1 MFVMLFWRQPVLS
14 KSIKLLNKQYRD
26 TSHSILEVAY
36 TIRFI
41 ENTFLDLFIVDD
53 GAGGTNRKSTL
64 ARMVT
69 LMRGQLDDPTALSIG
84 DLKNLSTILDV
95 ASTRGAFKA
104 NEMAGVGFLYN
115 KLQAF
120 LAKVAPE
127 QTPEG
132 ATAGA
137 PTTVAPATAEGNK

>member
-1 MFVMLFWRQPVLS
+1 MATKKKNLKKSATTATAPQATATAQP
-14 KSIKLLNKQYRD
+14 Q
-26 TSHSILEVAY
+26 A
-36 TIRFI
+36 
-41 ENTFLDLFIVDD
+41 
-53 GAGGTNRKSTL
+53 AP
-64 ARMVT
+64 AQ
-69 LMRGQLDDPTALSIG
+69 GQPDPTALSIG

-127 QTPEG
+127 QKPAD

-137 PTTVAPATAEGNK
+137 PTTVAPVTAGGK

>member
-1 MFVMLFWRQPVLS
+1 MATKKKNLKKSAKTATAPKATATAQP
-14 KSIKLLNKQYRD
+14 Q
-26 TSHSILEVAY
+26 A
-36 TIRFI
+36 
-41 ENTFLDLFIVDD
+41 
-53 GAGGTNRKSTL
+53 AQ
-64 ARMVT
+64 A
-69 LMRGQLDDPTALSIG
+69 QAPQPDPTALSIG

-132 ATAGA
+132 TAGA
-137 PTTVAPATAEGNK
+137 TAPTTAPATAEGK

>member
-1 MFVMLFWRQPVLS
+1 MATKKKNLKKPSKATASAPTGTATAQP
-14 KSIKLLNKQYRD
+14 Q
-26 TSHSILEVAY
+26 A
-36 TIRFI
+36 
-41 ENTFLDLFIVDD
+41 
-53 GAGGTNRKSTL
+53 
-64 ARMVT
+64 
-69 LMRGQLDDPTALSIG
+69 QPDPTALSIG

-127 QTPEG
+127 QKPEG
-132 ATAGA
+132 TAGA
-137 PTTVAPATAEGNK
+137 GAPSTMAPATAEGE

>member
-1 MFVMLFWRQPVLS
+1 MATKKKNLKKSAKTATAPKETATAQP
-14 KSIKLLNKQYRD
+14 Q
-26 TSHSILEVAY
+26 A
-36 TIRFI
+36 
-41 ENTFLDLFIVDD
+41 
-53 GAGGTNRKSTL
+53 AP
-64 ARMVT
+64 APAQ
-69 LMRGQLDDPTALSIG
+69 GQPDPTALSIG

-127 QTPEG
+127 QKPEG
-132 ATAGA
+132 AE
-137 PTTVAPATAEGNK
+137 APATAEGNK

>member
-1 MFVMLFWRQPVLS
+1 MATKKKTPTAPEGTATAQP
-14 KSIKLLNKQYRD
+14 Q
-26 TSHSILEVAY
+26 A
-36 TIRFI
+36 
-41 ENTFLDLFIVDD
+41 
-53 GAGGTNRKSTL
+53 AQ
-64 ARMVT
+64 A
-69 LMRGQLDDPTALSIG
+69 QAQAPQPDPTALSIG

-104 NEMAGVGFLYN
+104 SEMAGVGFIYN

-132 ATAGA
+132 AV
-137 PTTVAPATAEGNK
+137 PPATAEGK

>member
-1 MFVMLFWRQPVLS
+1 MATKKKNLKKSAKATANAPIGTATANPQAAPAQAPQP
-14 KSIKLLNKQYRD
+14 
-26 TSHSILEVAY
+26 
-36 TIRFI
+36 
-41 ENTFLDLFIVDD
+41 
-53 GAGGTNRKSTL
+53 
-64 ARMVT
+64 
-69 LMRGQLDDPTALSIG
+69 DPTALSIG

-127 QTPEG
+127 EKPEG
-132 ATAGA
+132 TKAE
-137 PTTVAPATAEGNK
+137 APATAEGK

>member
-1 MFVMLFWRQPVLS
+1 MATKKKNLKKSAKAPKETATAQP
-14 KSIKLLNKQYRD
+14 Q
-26 TSHSILEVAY
+26 AQ
-36 TIRFI
+36 
-41 ENTFLDLFIVDD
+41 
-53 GAGGTNRKSTL
+53 AQ
-64 ARMVT
+64 AP
-69 LMRGQLDDPTALSIG
+69 QQDPTALSLG

-127 QTPEG
+127 QKPAD

-137 PTTVAPATAEGNK
+137 PTTVAPATAGGK

>member
-1 MFVMLFWRQPVLS
+1 MATKKKNLKKSAKATAKAPIGTATANPQAAPAQAPQP
-14 KSIKLLNKQYRD
+14 
-26 TSHSILEVAY
+26 
-36 TIRFI
+36 
-41 ENTFLDLFIVDD
+41 
-53 GAGGTNRKSTL
+53 
-64 ARMVT
+64 
-69 LMRGQLDDPTALSIG
+69 DPTALSIG

-127 QTPEG
+127 QKPEG
-132 ATAGA
+132 AE
-137 PTTVAPATAEGNK
+137 APATAEGNK

>member
-1 MFVMLFWRQPVLS
+1 MATKKKNLKKSAKATAKAPTGTATANPQAAPAQAPQP
-14 KSIKLLNKQYRD
+14 
-26 TSHSILEVAY
+26 
-36 TIRFI
+36 
-41 ENTFLDLFIVDD
+41 
-53 GAGGTNRKSTL
+53 
-64 ARMVT
+64 
-69 LMRGQLDDPTALSIG
+69 DPTALSIG

-127 QTPEG
+127 QKPEG

-137 PTTVAPATAEGNK
+137 PTTVAPATAEGK